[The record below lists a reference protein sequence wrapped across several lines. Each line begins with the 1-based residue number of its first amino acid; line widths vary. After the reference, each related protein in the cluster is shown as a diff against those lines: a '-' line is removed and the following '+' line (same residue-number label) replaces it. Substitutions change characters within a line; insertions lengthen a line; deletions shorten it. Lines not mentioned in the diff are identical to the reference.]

1 MKTISQNYIF
11 IGTIRKPF
19 GSSGFLRLQ
28 ISDELT
34 EIIQTIKHMYV
45 SDMGHYLPYFIEET
59 YINGEIL
66 VKFDECESPEN
77 CKALVNKDVY
87 ISDDQIDMKK
97 YLKKVTKVA
106 IKGFRVISEGVLL
119 GVIDELEE
127 FPSQIMARVNGENRT
142 DFMFPL
148 VESYILNV
156 DFKGKAI
163 QVCLPEGLIDM

>member
-1 MKTISQNYIF
+1 MVLWSSRLRRDRWSCGRTLFVSPVPGVYIQH
-11 IGTIRKPF
+11 I
-19 GSSGFLRLQ
+19 
-28 ISDELT
+28 
-34 EIIQTIKHMYV
+34 
-45 SDMGHYLPYFIEET
+45 
-59 YINGEIL
+59 
-66 VKFDECESPEN
+66 VKS
-77 CKALVNKDVY
+77 VY

-106 IKGFRVISEGVLL
+106 IKGFQVISDGVLL

-127 FPSQIMARVNGENRT
+127 FPSQIMAKVNGENRT

-163 QVCLPEGLIDM
+163 QVCLPDGLIDI